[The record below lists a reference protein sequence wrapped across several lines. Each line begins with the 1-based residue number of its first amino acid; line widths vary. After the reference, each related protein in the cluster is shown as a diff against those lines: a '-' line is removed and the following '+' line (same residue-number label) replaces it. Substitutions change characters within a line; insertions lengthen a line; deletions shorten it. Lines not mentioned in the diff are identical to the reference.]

1 MTFFKRKIV
10 AFATLVTI
18 TICPLMANV
27 TAHADEDQEALSVK
41 IVRLSA
47 ESALTIA
54 KTAMLECRKQG
65 YQATATVV
73 DKNGIIQA
81 VVRDT
86 LAPPV
91 SIDISKAKAY
101 TSINFTA
108 DTSSMESRQN
118 SSIGNFE
125 GLLISAGG
133 VVINVGGIIYGAVGV
148 SGAPSGL
155 TDEACAKAGIEA
167 IAEELE
173 MAD

>member
-1 MTFFKRKIV
+1 MKIFLLKRKV
-10 AFATLVTI
+10 AII
-18 TICPLMANV
+18 TTVCAFMFISSPAY
-27 TAHADEDQEALSVK
+27 TDEEALSISV
-41 IVRLSA
+41 VRLSA
-47 ESALTIA
+47 ESALIVA
-54 KTAMLECRKQG
+54 KAAMLECRKQG

-91 SIDISKAKAY
+91 SIGISKAKAY

-118 SSIGNFE
+118 SAVGNFE
-125 GLLISAGG
+125 GVLMSAGG
-133 VVINVGGIIYGAVGV
+133 VVINVGGVIYGAVGV
-148 SGAPSGL
+148 SGAPSGV
-155 TDEACAKAGIEA
+155 TDENCAKAGIAA